1 MDLRSAQPLA
11 SAGGPT
17 PPIFVANLKMGG
29 SVHRIAPGMDQ
40 LPRPKRRT
48 NCGWRYGKG
57 GTLISTFTR
66 LDGSG
71 KQCRKCFPS
80 STPAAERDRKNEDDS
95 VTDSIGEFE

>member
-1 MDLRSAQPLA
+1 MDFPSAQPVA
-11 SAGGPT
+11 SAEGPT
-17 PPIFVANLKMGG
+17 PPIFVANLKVGG

-48 NCGWRYGKG
+48 TCGWRYGKG

-71 KQCRKCFPS
+71 RRCRKCFPS
-80 STPAAERDRKNEDDS
+80 STPEAEHDPNNEDCG
-95 VTDSIGEFE
+95 VTDSIEEFE